1 MPQNPFYLEWNKG
14 WSFLY
19 YLEGGTPK
27 IETRGLGIAMTAD
40 IKKGESPSKTADR
53 LIFKEQQNR
62 KSRCYSCIRSI
73 KLSDNCN

>member
-27 IETRGLGIAMTAD
+27 IETRGFGIAMTAD
-40 IKKGESPSKTADR
+40 IKKGESPSQASDR
-53 LIFKEQQNR
+53 LIFKSSEIE
-62 KSRCYSCIRSI
+62 KSRYYSWISSI
-73 KLSDNCN
+73 KLRNNFN